1 MTRSFSDSS
10 DSSPSISTVHTLK
23 NPGLRGFADAMALT
37 PLSDLRERE
46 EREKKDEDEGEGEGE
61 GEHEKEARDKGVN
74 CWREFRIVSG
84 LGFGKLHVWVCRLYA
99 EKVRAGGGGGLGGGG
114 EEEEEKEKE
123 KDKER
128 VEDTTPVLSLLL
140 DAPCGGN
147 TMQLAALCAGVSHR
161 LFAYGYMDIQIY
173 R

>member
-1 MTRSFSDSS
+1 
-10 DSSPSISTVHTLK
+10 
-23 NPGLRGFADAMALT
+23 MALT
-37 PLSDLRERE
+37 PLSDLRVRE

-61 GEHEKEARDKGVN
+61 GEDEHEKEARDKGVN

-99 EKVRAGGGGGLGGGG
+99 EKVQAGGGGGKG
-114 EEEEEKEKE
+114 EEEKKKKKKEKE
-123 KDKER
+123 EEER

-161 LFAYGYMDIQIY
+161 LFAYGYTDRYIDM
-173 R
+173 